1 MRIVPSNTPTLIR
14 PEAATRGIPSAAA
27 DRDSGRWLEA
37 LKAIPDVR
45 PEMVA
50 EVEARIEAGELLTP
64 AATLETAAAL
74 YNSPDG

>member
-45 PEMVA
+45 PEMLREIA
-50 EVEARIEAGELLTP
+50 TRMEAGELLTP

>member
-14 PEAATRGIPSAAA
+14 PEAVTRAIPSAAA
-27 DRDSGRWLEA
+27 DRDLGRWLEA
-37 LKAIPDVR
+37 LSRIPDVR
-45 PEMVA
+45 REMVGEIA
-50 EVEARIEAGELLTP
+50 TRIEAGELLTP